1 MMACDPYTTASV
13 INQSDTFADVIIQFQ
28 SDHFDH
34 DNGTIEDELYSGLY
48 QHIRPISIDTVNYIS
63 HFRLNLSDTLMLCAH
78 LGTEPQL
85 DFKKIILITKQ
96 DTLSFHDMVH
106 FKERLV
112 RKTGHMYVFNVQNP
126 LE

>member
-1 MMACDPYTTASV
+1 MACDPYTTASV
-13 INQSDTFADVIIQFQ
+13 INQSDTFADVIIPFQ

-34 DNGTIEDELYSGLY
+34 DNGTIEDELYSGLHR
-48 QHIRPISIDTVNYIS
+48 HIKLISIDTVNDIS
-63 HFRLNLSDTLMLCAH
+63 HFRLNPSDTLMRCAH